1 MSWFLTILGLL
12 VLGTVLVF
20 GYFGIAIYWGRLT
33 DRFPILETLFRLVY
47 WGVFAGCVGA
57 FIYWLAITV

>member
-12 VLGTVLVF
+12 LLGTVFIF
-20 GYFGIAIYWGRLT
+20 GFLFIVVLKDRLT
-33 DRFPILETLFRLVY
+33 DRFPILETLFGLVY
-47 WGVFAGCVGA
+47 WGVVAGCVGA